1 MDAGTTLG
9 PPIWYCSPLMLGLC
23 LTMMVVAFAIA
34 VPATALAR
42 SVGRRINALDG
53 AGVVGQLKEA
63 PRKVPNTGGLAIF
76 GTFAAC
82 VLGPLVLVNLGWTEW
97 LVRTWPQVA
106 AFIPGLRSTSGQAL
120 VVVGCVGVL
129 HVLGVIDD
137 RKPLGPGIKL
147 AAMLLIATICV
158 ITTDSRLLTML
169 DAHVG
174 GAWLSIVLTVMWIG
188 VVTNAMNFLDNMDG
202 LSGGVGMLCSV
213 FFLIASL
220 VAPTPQWF
228 VAGALAVLAGTL
240 VGFLVFNFPFRERT
254 TDSVGQTVG
263 GASIFMGD
271 GGSLVIGFLL
281 AFLSV
286 RITYLNPLL
295 ELGKQAPLYSSE
307 LTPGSVMVQDR
318 VPAWYAALIPLVIL
332 AVPLYDFCSVCLIR
346 VRQGKSPFVGDLQH
360 FSHRLVNHGLS
371 RRNAVLVIYGCTIIT
386 GIGAIGLP
394 RASGWQAVLIGVQT
408 LAVLAVIGLYEWS
421 RANRAPVQA
430 PAHAGTGKRGERA

>member
-1 MDAGTTLG
+1 
-9 PPIWYCSPLMLGLC
+9 MLGLC
-23 LTMMVVAFAIA
+23 FTMVLVAFALA
-34 VPATALAR
+34 VLATALAR
-42 SVGRRINALDG
+42 LIGRRINALDG
-53 AGVVGQLKEA
+53 AGVAGQLKEA

-76 GTFAAC
+76 ATFAAC
-82 VLGPLVLVNLGWTEW
+82 VLGPLVLVNLGLTDWIESTC
-97 LVRTWPQVA
+97 PQVG

-147 AAMLLIATICV
+147 AAMLVIATVCV

-169 DAHVG
+169 DARVG
-174 GAWLSIVLTVMWIG
+174 GAWLSILLTVLWIC

-202 LSGGVGMLCSV
+202 LSGGVGMLCAA

-220 VAPTPQWF
+220 VAPVPQWF
-228 VAGALAVLAGTL
+228 VGGALAVLVGTL
-240 VGFLVFNFPFRERT
+240 AGFLVFNFPFRERKTESAEET
-254 TDSVGQTVG
+254 TG

-286 RITYLNPLL
+286 RITYLNPIL
-295 ELGKQAPLYSSE
+295 ELGRQAPLNMSG
-307 LTPGSVMVQDR
+307 LTPVPSVIQDHG
-318 VPAWYAALIPLVIL
+318 PGWYAALIPLVIL

-346 VRQGKSPFVGDLQH
+346 IRQGKSPFVGDLQH

-371 RRNAVLVIYGCTIIT
+371 RRSAVLVIYGCTMIT

-394 RASGWQAVLIGVQT
+394 RASGWQAMLIGVQT
-408 LAVLAVIGLYEWS
+408 LAVLAVIALYEWS
-421 RANRAPVQA
+421 RLDRSGTDGPSETKAGKGGRRA
-430 PAHAGTGKRGERA
+430 